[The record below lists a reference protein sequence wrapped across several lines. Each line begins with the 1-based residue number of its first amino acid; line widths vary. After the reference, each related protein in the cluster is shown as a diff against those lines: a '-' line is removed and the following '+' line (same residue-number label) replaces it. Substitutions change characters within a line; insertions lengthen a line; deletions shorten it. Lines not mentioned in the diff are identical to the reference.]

1 MTAAVRTPMASRGTA
16 AVDIGIDGGQLPD
29 ELMRRLASV
38 RVAARLAAPAQC
50 ELAFTTWR
58 GSAAELDIAPL
69 GTAVTVRMAGDPEA
83 LFEGEVTC
91 IELVHDPDGHTVT
104 RVRAYDKLHRL
115 RKRQQPRVFTGRT
128 AEEIAGELTGDLG
141 ISVGADDA
149 GPGWERVVQ
158 FRQTDFELLT
168 EVAGWSGLYPTLRGD
183 ELRLVSLR
191 GDEPRSMS
199 LRGDGDA
206 VELELGANLLQA
218 RIEANL
224 DRVSRGC
231 TAFGWDT
238 GSAEVIEEHAD
249 TPRTGRRI
257 SLDPDPRD
265 VGVDG
270 ELTLVDQPGA
280 GPDEVLAL
288 AQAAL
293 DAAAGAAVTISGVT
307 EGDARLRPGGLIE
320 VRGVAEQVRGRYV
333 LTEVVH
339 TVDAT
344 GYLTA
349 FSTEPPQRAPAN
361 QPGFNAI
368 TLGRVTDVDDP
379 DRLGRVKVTLP
390 AHGDADVGW
399 LGVVCPGA
407 GKGKGLVALP
417 DAGDAV
423 LVALPHG
430 SPVGGLVLGSLYGAV
445 EPPDPGVEGGSVKR
459 WSLHSADG
467 QTITVDDAE
476 HRISLRD
483 KTGNLFE
490 LAPGKLMLHAA
501 TDLTIQAPGK
511 AMTVRAKTIDFV
523 HAPEPQEAPS

>member
-1 MTAAVRTPMASRGTA
+1 MTAGVRTPMASRGTA
-16 AVDIGIDGGQLPD
+16 AVNVSVDGEQLPE

-38 RVAARLAAPAQC
+38 RVATRLAVPAQC
-50 ELAFTTWR
+50 ELAFATWR
-58 GSAAELDIAPL
+58 GSAAELDIAPF
-69 GTAVTVRMAGDPEA
+69 GATVTVRMAGDPET
-83 LFEGEVTC
+83 LFEGEITC
-91 IELVHDPDGHTVT
+91 IELVYDPDGHAVT

-115 RKRQQPRVFTGRT
+115 RKRQQLRVFTGRT

-141 ISVGADDA
+141 IRVGADDA
-149 GPGWERVVQ
+149 GPSWERVVQ
-158 FRQTDFELLT
+158 FRQTDFELLI
-168 EVAGWSGLYPTLRGD
+168 EVAGRSGLYPTLRGD
-183 ELRLVSLR
+183 ELRLASP
-191 GDEPRSMS
+191 E
-199 LRGDGDA
+199 GDGDA

-238 GSAEVIEEHAD
+238 GSAEVIEEHAG
-249 TPRTGRRI
+249 TPRTGRQI

-280 GPDEVLAL
+280 SPDEVVAL

-293 DAAAGAAVTISGVT
+293 DAAAGRAVTISGVA
-307 EGDARLRPGGLIE
+307 EGDARLRPGGLID

-349 FSTEPPQRAPAN
+349 FSTEPPVSVPAN

-368 TLGRVTDVDDP
+368 TLGKVTDVDDP

-417 DAGDAV
+417 DKGDAV

-430 SPVGGLVLGSLYGAV
+430 SPVGGLVLGSLYGSI

-459 WSLHSADG
+459 WSLHTTDG
-467 QTITVDDAE
+467 QTITVDDTE
-476 HRISLRD
+476 HRICLRD
-483 KTGNLFE
+483 KTGSRIE

-511 AMTVRAKTIDFV
+511 AMTVRAKSIDFV
-523 HAPEPQEAPS
+523 HAPEPEEAPS